1 MMSDMSVDS
10 VLSQMRSILAE
21 GRVELPPLDLP
32 NIGETKPTGGFSGL
46 LAESVDKVNSAQKS
60 AGQLQDRFLQGDESV
75 SLADAMV
82 AGQKAEISF
91 QTLVQVRNRVVNAY
105 EEIMRM
111 PI

>member
-1 MMSDMSVDS
+1 MSEMGIDS
-10 VLSQMRSILAE
+10 VLSQMRTILAE
-21 GRVELPPLDLP
+21 GRVELPSAELPLV
-32 NIGETKPTGGFSGL
+32 GEAKPTSGFSGL
-46 LAESVDKVNSAQKS
+46 LAESLDKVNAAQKT

-75 SLADAMV
+75 TLAQTMV

-91 QTLVQVRNRVVNAY
+91 QSLMQVRNRVVSAY

>member
-1 MMSDMSVDS
+1 MNDIGVDS

-21 GRVELPPLDLP
+21 GRIELP
-32 NIGETKPTGGFSGL
+32 NIDLPAIGEAKQATGFGGL
-46 LAESVDKVNSAQKS
+46 LAESVDKVNAAQKS

-75 SLADAMV
+75 TLADAMV
-82 AGQKAEISF
+82 AGQKSEISF
-91 QTLVQVRNRVVNAY
+91 QSLLQVRNRVVNAY